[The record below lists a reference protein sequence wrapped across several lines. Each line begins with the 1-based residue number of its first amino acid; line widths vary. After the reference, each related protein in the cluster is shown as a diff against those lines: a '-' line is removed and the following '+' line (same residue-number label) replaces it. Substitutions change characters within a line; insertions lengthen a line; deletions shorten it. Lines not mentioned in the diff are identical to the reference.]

1 VERREARALG
11 SPLRLLVA
19 GRAEPARVEAAWAAV
34 QQEFDGVDRAM
45 SRFREDSE
53 ITLLHRRGERGER
66 SEPLS
71 SRLRAALA
79 LADRA
84 HRQTRGRFD
93 ARVIAD
99 LERLGSPGVRQS
111 WAGAKRDSSRPY
123 LFDPGQGTA
132 ELRSP
137 VDLGGVGKG
146 LALRWAARR
155 AAAALGKQ
163 GLLLEAGGDIAAR
176 ARADG
181 RPWAIAIEDPLGG
194 AEPIATCALHGG
206 GAIATSS
213 VRLSTWRDARGR
225 VVHHLIDPQMRGP
238 GGGGLIAVTVAG
250 PDPAWAEIW
259 SKALF
264 VEGPAQIGA
273 VARSRG
279 LAAWW
284 VDADGSLSMTPR
296 ARQLTTWVRAEGR
309 ATERRPFSPP
319 AGSGRCL
326 PPSPRPA
333 TD

>member
-1 VERREARALG
+1 MERREARALG

-19 GRAEPARVEAAWAAV
+19 GRVGATVVDAAWAAV
-34 QQEFDGVDRAM
+34 RKEFDSVDRAM

-53 ITLLHRRGERGER
+53 ITQLHRRAERGEA
-66 SEPLS
+66 SDPLS

-93 ARVIAD
+93 ARVILD

-111 WAGAKRDSSRPY
+111 WSGAKRDSSRAY
-123 LFDPGQGTA
+123 QLDPRRGTA

-137 VDLGGVGKG
+137 IDLGGVGKG

-155 AAAALGKQ
+155 AAATLGRQ
-163 GLLLEAGGDIAAR
+163 GFLLEAGGDIAAR
-176 ARADG
+176 TRADG
-181 RPWAIAIEDPLGG
+181 RPWAIALEDPLGG
-194 AEPIATCALHGG
+194 AMPIATCTLHGG

-213 VRLSTWRDARGR
+213 VRLATWRDARGLA
-225 VVHHLIDPQMRGP
+225 VHHLIDPHTGAP
-238 GGGGLIAVTVAG
+238 GGGGLLAVTVAG

-264 VEGPAQIGA
+264 LEGPAQIGA
-273 VARSRG
+273 VARGRG

-284 VDADGSLSMTPR
+284 VCAEGSVAMTPA
-296 ARQLTTWVRAEGR
+296 ARQLTTWVRAE
-309 ATERRPFSPP
+309 ALTS
-319 AGSGRCL
+319 
-326 PPSPRPA
+326 
-333 TD
+333 

>member
-1 VERREARALG
+1 MERREARALG

-19 GRAEPARVEAAWAAV
+19 GRAEPARVDAAWAAV
-34 QQEFDGVDRAM
+34 QGEFDAVDRAM

-53 ITLLHRRGERGER
+53 ITQLHRRGERGER

-99 LERLGSPGVRQS
+99 LERLGSTGVRQS
-111 WAGAKRDSSRPY
+111 WAGARRDSSRPY
-123 LFDPGQGTA
+123 LFDPQQGTA

-155 AAAALGKQ
+155 ATATLGRQ
-163 GLLLEAGGDIAAR
+163 GFLLEAGGDIASR

-181 RPWAIAIEDPLGG
+181 RPWIVGIEDPFGG
-194 AEPIATCALHGG
+194 AVPIATCRLEGRSG
-206 GAIATSS
+206 IATSS
-213 VRLSTWRDARGR
+213 VRVATWRDARGEA
-225 VVHHLIDPQMRGP
+225 VHHLIDPQTGAP
-238 GGGGLIAVTVAG
+238 GGGGLRAVTVAG

-264 VEGPAQIGA
+264 LEGPAQIGA

-284 VDADGSLSMTPR
+284 VDADGSLSMTPA
-296 ARQLTTWVRAEGR
+296 ARQLTTWVRAE
-309 ATERRPFSPP
+309 ALAS
-319 AGSGRCL
+319 
-326 PPSPRPA
+326 
-333 TD
+333 

>member
-1 VERREARALG
+1 MERREARALG

-19 GRAEPARVEAAWAAV
+19 GRVEPARVDAAWAAV
-34 QQEFDGVDRAM
+34 QEEFDAVDRAM

-53 ITLLHRRGERGER
+53 ITRLHRRGERGER

-71 SRLRAALA
+71 RRLRAALA

-93 ARVIAD
+93 SRVITD
-99 LERLGSPGVRQS
+99 LERLGSTGVRQS

-123 LFDPGQGTA
+123 LFDRYGGTA

-146 LALRWAARR
+146 LALRWAAER
-155 AAAALGKQ
+155 AAATLEGQ
-163 GLLLEAGGDIAAR
+163 GFLLEAGGDIVSRPR
-176 ARADG
+176 AHG
-181 RPWAIAIEDPLGG
+181 LPWAIALEDPLGG
-194 AEPIATCALHGG
+194 AAPIASCALRGG

-213 VRLSTWRDARGR
+213 VRVARWRDARGE
-225 VVHHLIDPQMRGP
+225 VVHHLIDPQTGVP
-238 GGGGLIAVTVAG
+238 GGGGLLAATVAG

-264 VEGPAQIGA
+264 LEGPAHIGA
-273 VARSRG
+273 VARGRG

-284 VDADGSLSMTPR
+284 VDADGSLSMTPA
-296 ARQLTTWVRAEGR
+296 ARQLTSWVRSEAL
-309 ATERRPFSPP
+309 AS
-319 AGSGRCL
+319 
-326 PPSPRPA
+326 
-333 TD
+333 